1 MAEQFSSTSVPRN
14 PTGAHVLIRLVAAPS
29 TDTGRPIFGRAS
41 DYSRTPYHCLRRA
54 VYGKT
59 SHHPR
64 VSAKARLIGRLCS
77 CRDLDCH
84 HHDRGRRCLACGCCE
99 KQEGARPAASQAQT
113 RPQQLCDNRP
123 RLIGRLSCHI
133 DATLFVMAH
142 APASPRLSIDPQDA
156 RGEGQPAAG
165 FFDHA
170 VGFGRGPVAE
180 EQHPHVVAAEP

>member
-1 MAEQFSSTSVPRN
+1 MAIQGITEALLWFGEPPKTHQTSLDLSRTAVGASSTCVPTVVR
-14 PTGAHVLIRLVAAPS
+14 
-29 TDTGRPIFGRAS
+29 F
-41 DYSRTPYHCLRRA
+41 
-54 VYGKT
+54 
-59 SHHPR
+59 
-64 VSAKARLIGRLCS
+64 
-77 CRDLDCH
+77 
-84 HHDRGRRCLACGCCE
+84 
-99 KQEGARPAASQAQT
+99 
-113 RPQQLCDNRP
+113 
-123 RLIGRLSCHI
+123 SCHI